1 MIVTGDDWVIPFEDI
16 SDLEWLGS
24 GAQGAVFKGKLRG
37 EWVAVKKVKDL
48 KETDVKHLKKLNHA
62 NVIQFKGVCTQT
74 PLYCIIMEY
83 CPLGTLYQL
92 INNKGEELPPHR
104 LVEWSK
110 HIASGM
116 HYLHSHKIIH
126 RDLKSPNVLIG
137 ADEVAKISDFGTSR
151 QWNEVSTRMSF
162 AGTVAWMAPE
172 IIRNE
177 PCSEKVDIW
186 SFGVVLWELLT
197 CETPYKDVDSSAI
210 MWGVGN
216 NSLHL
221 PLPSSCPD
229 GYKILIKQCCS
240 PKPRNRPSFKI
251 ILLHLEIASEEI
263 LSTPPDQYLR
273 MQKKWKDELREQM
286 TKAKTRRSHSKAEDA
301 VIRRRKEEL
310 KHAQDIREH
319 YLRKLERTNN
329 LYLELNA
336 FLTSLEQREQDLR
349 KREHQIGFAGTP
361 SKYKRRFKP
370 LFKTNSASAS
380 FAYSE
385 RTGGSSKRRTAFL
398 VSSKSNGDSTSPTSP
413 DQLIVVSPYVSC
425 YFHSTSH
432 TCYNFLISSL
442 TTSGEKYFSS
452 SFHFVSLFIIHFH
465 ETCQGSQLMRA
476 NIPVFF
482 LITYRLQINS
492 S

>member
-1 MIVTGDDWVIPFEDI
+1 
-16 SDLEWLGS
+16 
-24 GAQGAVFKGKLRG
+24 
-37 EWVAVKKVKDL
+37 
-48 KETDVKHLKKLNHA
+48 
-62 NVIQFKGVCTQT
+62 
-74 PLYCIIMEY
+74 MEY
-83 CPLGTLYQL
+83 CPLGTLYGL
-92 INNKGEELPPHR
+92 INRGEELPPQR
-104 LVEWSK
+104 LVDWSK

-116 HYLHSHKIIH
+116 HYLHQHKIIH

-229 GYKILIKQCCS
+229 GYKLLIKQCVS

-251 ILLHLEIASEEI
+251 ILLHLEIASEDI

-273 MQKKWKDELREQM
+273 RQKQWKDELREQM

-301 VIRRRKEEL
+301 VIRKRKEEL

-329 LYLELNA
+329 LYHELND
-336 FLTSLEQREQDLR
+336 FLLSLQQREQDLR
-349 KREHQIGFAGTP
+349 KREQQIGMGCTP

-380 FAYSE
+380 FAY
-385 RTGGSSKRRTAFL
+385 GGGVPSSKKRTAFL
-398 VSSKSNGDSTSPTSP
+398 VSSKSTDSGTPTTP
-413 DQLIVVSPYVSC
+413 DHLIVVGNYVSFIFPLNLITLVFIQVFMIANKKSLDLFPIFIC
-425 YFHSTSH
+425 RNPASSK
-432 TCYNFLISSL
+432 ISSRML
-442 TTSGEKYFSS
+442 T
-452 SFHFVSLFIIHFH
+452 I
-465 ETCQGSQLMRA
+465 LMA
-476 NIPVFF
+476 S
-482 LITYRLQINS
+482 TGQIRTNQVVH
-492 S
+492 